1 VICLE
6 EAAQQIVKNQNDDGV
21 RTKVRRMYDIIS
33 VFKALKLVEKTNLAN
48 GKPAFRWLGILEL

>member
-1 VICLE
+1 MICLE
-6 EAAQQIVKNQNDDGV
+6 EAAQQIVKDHNDDGA

-33 VFKALKLVEKTNLAN
+33 VFKALKLVEKTNLSN